1 MNITQVGAK
10 QIGIEPSMATRHG
23 LITGATGSGKTVSIK
38 LLAEAFSD
46 IGVPVFMQDV
56 KGDLTGF
63 VTAGSGS
70 EKFLKHIAKY
80 DGKEPTYKTFP
91 TAFWDI
97 FGEAGHPL
105 RTTVSEM
112 GPLMLSQL
120 LQLNETQTSI
130 VYTIFRIA
138 DDKGWLLLDLKD
150 LMALIDHVTAERK
163 TYQVEYGSV
172 STQSIGAIK
181 RKLLMLESDGLGH
194 LFGEPALDIKDLLQ
208 VNADGKGVISVL
220 NAEKIAQTPS
230 TYASFLLWLLS
241 ELFEEL
247 PEAGDVDKPKLIFFF
262 DEAHILFSEMPKF
275 LLEKVEQVIKLIRSK
290 GVGVFFVTQN
300 PADIPDAVLAQLG
313 NRIQHVLRAYTPK
326 EKKAVKVAAESF
338 RENPA
343 FKTEDVITE
352 LGVGEALVSFLD
364 AEGIPSVVER
374 GYMLAPSS
382 IIGPGKPSDVDAARE
397 TDNIGNKYDTV
408 VDRQSAYELLT
419 KKVAKIEE
427 KNEVEPNVAE
437 QDEPEPWEIR
447 RDERR
452 KQSGQKQKKA
462 KPKTKSKSSK
472 RKTDS
477 AMDKFFKSASS
488 AIGSQLGRSLIRG
501 ILGSMRKR

>member
-1 MNITQVGAK
+1 MNITQVGDK
-10 QIGIEPSMATRHG
+10 QLGITASMATRHG

-38 LLAEAFSD
+38 LLAEAFSN

-56 KGDLTGF
+56 KGDLSGF
-63 VTAGSGS
+63 ITPGHGS

-80 DGKEPTYKTFP
+80 DGKEPQYKDFP
-91 TAFWDI
+91 TIFWDI
-97 FGEAGHPL
+97 FGEQGHPL

-112 GPLMLSQL
+112 GPLMLSRL
-120 LQLNETQTSI
+120 LQLNETQTGI
-130 VYTIFRIA
+130 IYTIFRIA
-138 DDKGWLLLDLKD
+138 DDKGWLILDLKD
-150 LMALIDHVTAERK
+150 FIALVDHVAAERK
-163 TYQVEYGSV
+163 SYQVEYGSV

-181 RKLLMLESDGLGH
+181 RKLLMMESDGLGQF
-194 LFGEPALDIKDLLQ
+194 FGEPALQIADLMHLT
-208 VNADGKGVISVL
+208 NDGRGVISVL

-247 PEAGDVDKPKLIFFF
+247 PEAGDLDKPKLVFFF
-262 DEAHILFSEMPKF
+262 DEAHILFSDMPKF
-275 LLEKVEQVIKLIRSK
+275 LLEKVEQVVKLIRSK

-326 EKKAVKVAAESF
+326 EKKAVKIAAQSF

-364 AEGIPSVVER
+364 EKGVPSMVER

-382 IIGPGKPSDVDAARE
+382 AIGPSDGAAVKAAIKS
-397 TDNIGNKYDTV
+397 DLIAGKYDEV
-408 VDRQSAYELLT
+408 IDRESAYEILT
-419 KKVAKIEE
+419 QKTAKTGQREDWQ
-427 KNEVEPNVAE
+427 VRQA
-437 QDEPEPWEIR
+437 
-447 RDERR
+447 ERR
-452 KQSGQKQKKA
+452 KQAEQKKTIA
-462 KPKTKSKSSK
+462 KPKAKSK
-472 RKTDS
+472 RRTDS

-501 ILGSMRKR
+501 IMGTFNKR

>member
-1 MNITQVGAK
+1 MNITKVGDR
-10 QIGIEPSMATRHG
+10 QIGIAPSMATRHG

-56 KGDLTGF
+56 KGDLSGF
-63 VTAGSGS
+63 VSAGYGS
-70 EKFLKHIAKY
+70 ERFLKHITQY
-80 DGKEPTYKTFP
+80 DGVEPDYKAFP
-91 TAFWDI
+91 TIFWDI
-97 FGEAGHPL
+97 FGVAGHPL

-112 GPLMLSQL
+112 GPLMLSRL
-120 LQLNETQTSI
+120 LQLNETQTGI
-130 VYTIFRIA
+130 IYTIFRIA

-150 LMALIDHVTAERK
+150 LIALIDHVAAERK
-163 TYQVEYGSV
+163 NYQVEYGSV

-181 RKLLMLESDGLGH
+181 RKLLMLESDGLSN
-194 LFGEPALDIKDLLQ
+194 LFGEPALAIADLMQ
-208 VNADGKGVISVL
+208 VTDDGKGVISVL

-247 PEAGDVDKPKLIFFF
+247 PEAGDLDKPKLVFFF
-262 DEAHILFSEMPKF
+262 DEAHILFSDMPKY

-313 NRIQHVLRAYTPK
+313 NRVQHVLRAYTPK
-326 EKKAVKVAAESF
+326 EKKAVKVAAQSF

-364 AEGIPSVVER
+364 ENGVPSMVER
-374 GYMLAPSS
+374 GFMLAPSS
-382 IIGPGKPSDVDAARE
+382 LIGPADAAAVKAALR
-397 TDNIGNKYDTV
+397 DDAIGAKYDKL
-408 VDRQSAYELLT
+408 VDRESAYELLV
-419 KKVAKIEE
+419 KKAGAEDDAREAWQIRQEE
-427 KNEVEPNVAE
+427 RRRQAE
-437 QDEPEPWEIR
+437 QQ
-447 RDERR
+447 
-452 KQSGQKQKKA
+452 KAKQKP
-462 KPKTKSKSSK
+462 KPKSK
-472 RKTDS
+472 RRTDS

-501 ILGSMRKR
+501 IMGSFKRR

>member
-1 MNITQVGAK
+1 MNITQVGDR
-10 QIGIEPSMATRHG
+10 QIGIVPSMATRHG

-70 EKFLKHIAKY
+70 EKLLAHIAKY
-80 DGKEPTYKTFP
+80 NGKEPEYKTFP

-97 FGEAGHPL
+97 FAEKGHPL

-130 VYTIFRIA
+130 IYTIFRIA

-150 LMALIDHVTAERK
+150 LMSLIDHVTAERK

-181 RKLLMLESDGLGH
+181 RKLLMLESDGLDH
-194 LFGEPALDIKDLLQ
+194 FFGEPALDIKDLMQ
-208 VNADGKGVISVL
+208 VTDDGKGVISVL
-220 NAEKIAQTPS
+220 NAEKISQTPS

-247 PEAGDVDKPKLIFFF
+247 PEAGDVDKPKLVFFF
-262 DEAHILFSEMPKF
+262 DEAHILFSDMPKF
-275 LLEKVEQVIKLIRSK
+275 LLEKVEQVVKLIRSK
-290 GVGVFFVTQN
+290 GVAVFFVTQN

-364 AEGIPSVVER
+364 SEGIPSVVER
-374 GYMLAPSS
+374 GFMLAPSS
-382 IIGPGKPSDVDAARE
+382 VIGPGEPADVKKARE
-397 TDNIGNKYDTV
+397 RDNIGNKYDKLI
-408 VDRQSAYELLT
+408 DRESAYELLT
-419 KKVAKIEE
+419 HKVTKTEASE
-427 KNEVEPNVAE
+427 
-437 QDEPEPWEIR
+437 DEREAWEIR

-452 KQSGQKQKKA
+452 QQTDQKPKKTKA
-462 KPKTKSKSSK
+462 KSNK

-477 AMDKFFKSASS
+477 AMLEK
-488 AIGSQLGRSLIRG
+488 
-501 ILGSMRKR
+501 